1 MEVHHHPH
9 VEKKSFKEYLL
20 EGLMIFL
27 AVTMGFFAEQIREHF
42 VDAKREKEYIVSM
55 LKELR
60 SDSAQLAEVF
70 KDTLRIKKMDSLS
83 LLLLSRNDSQSVI
96 KNIYRLVDNITFYNA
111 MTFSRN
117 TLTQLKYGGN
127 MRFIKNTD
135 IVEGLNHL
143 DNIITNNN
151 NQLAGYDRVTIEN
164 IREMYTILDF
174 SLFVKNGKR
183 LDGNVVLA
191 NQILSFLTDDKRK
204 IIAFGS
210 KVGFQEGAFMNYF
223 DQLKDYA
230 QYSNRLISL
239 MQKEY
244 HLEGE

>member
-1 MEVHHHPH
+1 MEVHHHPQ
-9 VEKKSFKEYLL
+9 VEKKNFKEYLL

-42 VDAKREKEYIVSM
+42 VDTKREKEYIVSM

-60 SDSAQLAEVF
+60 SDSVQLAEVF

-83 LLLLSRNDSQSVI
+83 LFLLSQNDSQSVI
-96 KNIYRLVDNITFYNA
+96 KNIYRLVGNITYYNS

-117 TLTQLKYGGN
+117 TLTQLKNGGN

-135 IVEGLNHL
+135 IVDSLNYL
-143 DNIITNNN
+143 DNIITVNN
-151 NQLAGYDRVTIEN
+151 NQLAGYEKVTIEN

-183 LDGNVVLA
+183 LDGNEVLA
-191 NQILSFLTDDKRK
+191 NQKLSFLTDDKRK
-204 IIAFGS
+204 IIEFGS
-210 KVGFQEGAFMNYF
+210 KVGFQESICMNYF
-223 DQLKDYA
+223 NQLKDYA

-244 HLEGE
+244 HLEDE